1 MLPIHGADDAVSPCA
16 AAHRLALGSAVDKH
30 RDTRERTMQQ
40 DVGLAQPLSFGAALL
55 GFFLSVTALTATMVM
70 LGSLAA

>member
-1 MLPIHGADDAVSPCA
+1 
-16 AAHRLALGSAVDKH
+16 
-30 RDTRERTMQQ
+30 MQQ
-40 DVGLAQPLSFGAALL
+40 DVGSAQPLSFGAALL